1 MLSFQFEPSELRVSR
16 VRHYLFCVLQNGFH
30 SLNFLFLFEIL
41 QMLLRVWFMSSA
53 CFVRCKNVFPSL
65 NWQRLQLSRPNKG
78 LFVPYRLCFV
88 HHHFGKWVVRAL
100 EWNWWWSTNRSCYYC
115 WIDHDKKNKKNNWP
129 CWLCQN
135 AVANRDKP
143 VDSLGKKID

>member
-1 MLSFQFEPSELRVSR
+1 MVSI
-16 VRHYLFCVLQNGFH
+16 HWIFFSYLKF
-30 SLNFLFLFEIL
+30 L

-143 VDSLGKKID
+143 VDSLGKKSQLIRRLIHLRPVYKEFKTFQIVEN

>member
-1 MLSFQFEPSELRVSR
+1 MQIWTLWIRYRSLKSAALLYFFALKSLPFIEFAFL
-16 VRHYLFCVLQNGFH
+16 VRNLLFVCG
-30 SLNFLFLFEIL
+30 SCP
-41 QMLLRVWFMSSA
+41 A

-115 WIDHDKKNKKNNWP
+115 WIDHDKKKNNWP
-129 CWLCQN
+129 CCLCQN
-135 AVANRDKP
+135 AVGNRDKP
-143 VDSLGKKID
+143 VVSLGQKKSID